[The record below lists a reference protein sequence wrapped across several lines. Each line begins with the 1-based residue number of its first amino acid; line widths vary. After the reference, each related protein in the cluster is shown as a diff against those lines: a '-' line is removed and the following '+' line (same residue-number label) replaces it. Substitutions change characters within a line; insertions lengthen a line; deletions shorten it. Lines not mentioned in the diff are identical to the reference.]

1 MTLDDFLRQLTPK
14 EQALFNKLWE
24 LAKRG
29 IGGEKENAEWFVK
42 QFCSKRGV
50 EFGNLELE
58 ERTKR
63 TFTGIRLSRIFANI
77 VAKVLN
83 SWDVSVWHYKKSP
96 TTKTVLCNP
105 MEYVEIKLMYEIYAK
120 AWQKELK
127 KLHIAFI
134 HKHNLFPAI
143 DVPEETED
151 DDLRVLSDKEVRDF
165 NKKQAEQQKRRQLAF
180 EAAQMVDSLSDVT
193 VQKRIGE
200 DSESYE

>member
-1 MTLDDFLRQLTPK
+1 MTLDDFLKQLTPK

-24 LAKRG
+24 LTKRG
-29 IGGEKENAEWFVK
+29 IGGERENAEWFIK

-63 TFTGIRLSRIFANI
+63 TFTGIRLSGIFANI

-83 SWDVSVWHYKKSP
+83 SWDISVWHYKKSP

-105 MEYVEIKLMYEIYAK
+105 MEYAEIKLMYEIYAK

-127 KLHIAFI
+127 KLHIAFV
-134 HKHNLFPAI
+134 HKHNLFPTV
-143 DVPEETED
+143 DFSENEK
-151 DDLRVLSDKEVRDF
+151 DDLQVLSDKEVRDLK
-165 NKKQAEQQKRRQLAF
+165 KKQAEQQKKRQLAF
-180 EAAQMVDSLSDVT
+180 EAFKMMNGLSDVE
-193 VQKRIGE
+193 VQKRIGQDE
-200 DSESYE
+200 TE

>member
-1 MTLDDFLRQLTPK
+1 MTLDDFLKQLIPK

-24 LAKRG
+24 LTKRG
-29 IGGEKENAEWFVK
+29 IGGERENAEWFIK

-63 TFTGIRLSRIFANI
+63 TFTGIRLSGIFANI

-83 SWDVSVWHYKKSP
+83 SWDISVWHYKKSP

-105 MEYVEIKLMYEIYAK
+105 MEYAEIKLMYEIYAK

-127 KLHIAFI
+127 KLHIAFV
-134 HKHNLFPAI
+134 HKHNLFPAV
-143 DVPEETED
+143 DFSENEK
-151 DDLRVLSDKEVRDF
+151 DDLQVLSDKEVRDLK
-165 NKKQAEQQKRRQLAF
+165 KKQAEQQKKRQLAF
-180 EAAQMVDSLSDVT
+180 EAFQMMNGLSDVE
-193 VQKRIGE
+193 VQKRIGQDE
-200 DSESYE
+200 TE